1 MRSTIQQIEEY
12 RSKLQV
18 LSEYINTVEI
28 AARDGDEKSLK
39 ILGELVSSQKRLI
52 RKIERLEKRNAQ
64 EEKV

>member
-18 LSEYINTVEI
+18 LSEDINTVEI
-28 AARDGDEKSLK
+28 AARDGDEKSLE